1 MDKDI
6 KQVVT
11 LGRIVVVAGDY
22 PAPNHMRLVFVQQLV
37 DAMVDHGTKITV
49 VAPQSIVHAL
59 VHKEALL
66 PRHSVGRSNK
76 GTQYD
81 IFRPYIITVGNRK
94 RLDFILKIWNNWSIN
109 RLLRRINPDILYTH
123 FWSSASLV
131 HNFTRRNKI
140 PLFVACGEGDNA
152 LEEMSK
158 RLSTNEKNSL
168 KASVNGVISVSSE
181 NKRKC
186 IEYNLVSPER
196 VEVFPNGVDIN
207 LFKKKD
213 EGGFRAQ
220 LGASEN
226 DFLIVFVGGFIS
238 RKGPERLAQ
247 AITLI
252 NDPSIKVM
260 FIGKPFPGYP
270 FDFECPGI
278 IFKGPVNHDNLPSYL
293 NAADLFVLPTQK
305 EGCCNAIV
313 EALAVGLPVVSSDGA
328 FNDDILDH
336 QNAIRVNPDDIYAIR
351 DAILKMKESPE
362 LMEQMSEESKR
373 RHQSYSIEDRAN
385 RILKFMHSNL

>member
-6 KQVVT
+6 KQVVS
-11 LGRIVVVAGDY
+11 LGHVVVVAGDY
-22 PAPNHMRLVFVQQLV
+22 PARNHMRLVFVQQLV

-66 PRHSVGRSNK
+66 PRRTEGRSKN
-76 GTQYD
+76 GTQYY
-81 IFRPYIITVGNRK
+81 IFRPYILTVGNRK
-94 RLDFILKIWNNWSIN
+94 RLDFIIKLWNNLSIN
-109 RLLRRINPDILYTH
+109 RLLRRINPDVLYTH
-123 FWSSASLV
+123 FWSSALLV
-131 HNFTRRNKI
+131 SSFTRKKSI
-140 PLFVACGEGDNA
+140 PLFVACGEGDDA

-158 RLSTNEKNSL
+158 CLSTNEKNTL
-168 KASVNGVISVSSE
+168 KATVNGVISVSSE

-186 IEYNLVSPER
+186 IEYNLVSPDR
-196 VEVFPNGVDIN
+196 IEVFPNGVDIN

-213 EGGFRAQ
+213 EVVFRTQ
-220 LGASEN
+220 LGASES

-247 AITLI
+247 AISMI

-260 FIGKPFPGYP
+260 FIGKPFSGYP

-278 IFKGPVNHDNLPSYL
+278 IFKGSVNHDNLPSYL
-293 NAADLFVLPTQK
+293 NAADLFVLPTRK

-336 QNAIRVNPDDIYAIR
+336 RNSIRVNPDDVSAIR
-351 DAILKMKESPE
+351 DAILKLKGCPE
-362 LMEQMSEESKR
+362 LMKQMSEESKK
-373 RHQSYSIEDRAN
+373 RHQSYSIEERAN
-385 RILKFMHSNL
+385 RILKFMYSHF